1 MRGIRNERAQKR
13 KVRGKWY
20 MTIKQP
26 SGFGILPIIIVIA
39 AVAVL
44 GFVGVRL
51 LTAQLGKSA
60 GTARTPANNSA
71 HPPSLQPSNTQTSS
85 TPAQTDLYLDIKE
98 LGIKIKLSDG
108 INDAEYAL
116 FQPQQTDGSTIVGIS
131 AHSLDDGLSPDAGV
145 HCRADSGA
153 IGAIIATTTDPIAP
167 DEQPQPVDNKTLF
180 KLGDVYYHYVGPQIA
195 CDISGPGH
203 EAMAQLIVQKQKA
216 FAEAF
221 KTVQLDK

>member
-1 MRGIRNERAQKR
+1 
-13 KVRGKWY
+13 
-20 MTIKQP
+20 MTIKQQ
-26 SGFGILPIIIVIA
+26 SGFGILPILIVIA
-39 AVAVL
+39 VVAVL

-51 LTAQLGKSA
+51 LTAQSRKPA
-60 GTARTPANNSA
+60 GTPTNNAA

-85 TPAQTDLYLDIKE
+85 TPAQTDLYLHIKE
-98 LGIKIKLSDG
+98 LGIKIKLSDA
-108 INDAEYAL
+108 IKDAEYAL
-116 FQPQQTDGSTIVGIS
+116 FQPQPTDGSTIVGIS
-131 AHSLDDGLSPDAGV
+131 AQSLDDGSSPDPGV

-167 DEQPQPVDNKTLF
+167 DEQPQPVDNKTLL
-180 KLGDVYYHYVGPQIA
+180 KLGDMYYHYVGPQIA